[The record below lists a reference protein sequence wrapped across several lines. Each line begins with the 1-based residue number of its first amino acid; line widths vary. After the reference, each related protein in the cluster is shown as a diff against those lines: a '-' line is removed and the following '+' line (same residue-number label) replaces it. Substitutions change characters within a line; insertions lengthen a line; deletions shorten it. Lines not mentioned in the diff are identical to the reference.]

1 MRSLNTTVLSSLDLS
16 VAELAFLAPSAIDRH
31 TEDAAKYDYTPEPKR
46 TFSEWLVLNGPKGLK
61 REEYIRLQLMHT
73 LATRQEAY
81 TSVRTVETK
90 LLAEEFGT
98 HHSSYASISLG
109 VPSSNQV
116 ALVGTSTMSSH
127 YMQFNVQFGQL
138 AVNSGDTP
146 HLMNNVGLIRAAM
159 SVEQFSLLIRGG
171 SGVKAPTKLQVI
183 PEGLGDDPPSLTPI
197 VAKRKDFEAAIRQV
211 AQPFIAA
218 MKTIEEILRQDLS
231 KKASRVA
238 LGEAG
243 KAAQLALTEVQGQI
257 SALTV
262 AASQAEAD
270 RVQRQFN
277 VEIGERLQSMGI
289 ENLSTIIS
297 RLT

>member
-16 VAELAFLAPSAIDRH
+16 VAELTFLAPSAIERH
-31 TEDAAKYDYTPEPKR
+31 TEDATKYDYTPEQKGS
-46 TFSEWLVLNGPKGLK
+46 FSEWLVLNAPKGLK

-73 LATRQEAY
+73 LATRQGAY

-90 LLAEEFGT
+90 LVAEEFGT
-98 HHSSYASISLG
+98 HHSSYGSIALR
-109 VPSSNQV
+109 VTQSNQV

-127 YMQFNVQFGQL
+127 YMQFDVQFGQL
-138 AVNSGDTP
+138 AVGSGETP
-146 HLMNNVGLIRAAM
+146 HLMNNIGLLRAGM

-183 PEGLGDDPPSLTPI
+183 PEGLGDDPPSLTPT
-197 VAKRKDFEAAIRQV
+197 VAKRKDFEAAVRQV
-211 AQPFIAA
+211 AQPFIVA
-218 MKTIEEILRQDLS
+218 MKTIAEILGQDLS

-243 KAAQLALTEVQGQI
+243 KVAQLALSEIQCQI
-257 SALTV
+257 SAMTV
-262 AASQAEAD
+262 AASQEEAE
-270 RVQRQFN
+270 RVQRQFDQ
-277 VEIGERLQSMGI
+277 EIAGRLKSMGI
-289 ENLSTIIS
+289 DNLSTIIP